1 MSAATG
7 QLFPERTDDKAE
19 TLSRKVSQ
27 EQQKFLELVQTFY
40 DNEERSKEQALELT
54 RAIIVAIDNIIGA
67 ENWDDSLFLRTT
79 IKPLRELRKEVVE
92 TRDSLMEE
100 QGLVEI
106 VEYQLADD
114 EVKVYVSLYQADGHN
129 LKKWEAQL
137 ASIDC
142 YMAGR
147 PIYKNETDI
156 KKTIRQK
163 LLQMSEAYAVVVV
176 KKEQLLSQD
185 FEQTKTDRY
194 GHELLTIESG
204 AVSAEKVMGF
214 SHGGRDYFYHKQR
227 LILKK

>member
-7 QLFPERTDDKAE
+7 QLFPERTGDKAE

-27 EQQKFLELVQTFY
+27 EQQKFLQLVQTFY
-40 DNEERSKEQALELT
+40 DKEERSKQQALELSKE
-54 RAIIVAIDNIIGA
+54 IIVAIDNIIKAGD
-67 ENWDDSLFLRTT
+67 WDDSLFLRTT
-79 IKPLRELRKEVVE
+79 IRPLRELRREVVA

-106 VEYQLADD
+106 TEYQPAED

-129 LKKWEAQL
+129 LQKWEAQL

-147 PIYKNETDI
+147 PIYKNEADI

-163 LLQMSEAYAVVVV
+163 LLQMSEGYAVVLV
-176 KKEQLLSQD
+176 KKNQLLSQGFD
-185 FEQTKTDRY
+185 QRKTDRY

-204 AVSAEKVMGF
+204 VINSEKVIGF
-214 SHGGRDYFYHKQR
+214 SHGGRNYFYHKQR